1 VSFAYFRLLM
11 ERDGV
16 STQWLG
22 EYRAPMTLRSG
33 LTLVEVVVAMLIF
46 SVGALGLAAGSAV
59 IIRQMAASQAR
70 MHSASSARS
79 RAEQFSGSECA
90 SLSNGEDRNQGVR
103 STWQVTQGA
112 AATLD
117 QQMERVAADRIRTDR
132 YLSAVLCD

>member
-1 VSFAYFRLLM
+1 
-11 ERDGV
+11 
-16 STQWLG
+16 
-22 EYRAPMTLRSG
+22 MTLRSG
-33 LTLVEVVVAMLIF
+33 LTLVEVVVAMLVF

-90 SLSNGEDRNQGVR
+90 SLSSGEDRKQGVR
-103 STWQVTQGA
+103 STWQVSQGA